1 MEKKDKEL
9 EESFIDMPLISVLM
23 PVYNVEVYL
32 AEAIE
37 SILNQTLGDFELIIL
52 DDGSPD
58 GSGDVAK
65 TFTDKRIIYHRN
77 EVNLGLANNLNVGLK
92 MAKGKYIARMDGD
105 DISLPKRFQTQI
117 DFLEA
122 HPDIDLCSCALQMFG
137 TENTV
142 WVREADPEAVKI
154 TMMFYSP
161 VLHATSVWRRESF
174 EKHNLYYDQNA
185 FPAEDYELWSRAV
198 FHCKLV
204 NIPQVLY
211 RYRIHGIQVTKTDE
225 RRDEKCRQIRINYLK
240 ETLPSLDPIDLD
252 LFVLRYLN
260 KRDIN
265 LENVKSL
272 KQIYSTIIQANFK
285 DKFFNQSI
293 LKKKLNRYYQG
304 LIFQLLVDYKYSIFK
319 YLKNTSLLFELRPQQ
334 IVKLFLK

>member
-1 MEKKDKEL
+1 
-9 EESFIDMPLISVLM
+9 M

-122 HPDIDLCSCALQMFG
+122 HPDIDLCSCGLQMFG
-137 TENTV
+137 TEDTV
-142 WVREADPEAVKI
+142 WVREVDPEAVKI

-240 ETLPSLDPIDLD
+240 KTLPYLSDSDIR
-252 LFVLRYLN
+252 LFVEKFIEKKGITIETVKLLKNLYIKVIETN
-260 KRDIN
+260 KENLFFDSN
-265 LENVKSL
+265 LLENRLKRNYQSL
-272 KQIYSTIIQANFK
+272 I
-285 DKFFNQSI
+285 FNI
-293 LKKKLNRYYQG
+293 LKGSNNY
-304 LIFQLLVDYKYSIFK
+304 F
-319 YLKNTSLLFELRPQQ
+319 SLLFFDLRLTQMM
-334 IVKLFLK
+334 KLIANNKV